1 MSHTPKPGESSTID
15 ELAGHC
21 FGCGPR
27 NPQGLHL
34 AFTINAATLT
44 AHADFQLTDLHQGA
58 PGFIHG
64 GIIATL
70 LDEAASKLNRPLG
83 VLAMTRHLDVDYLRP
98 APLQIQLRIS
108 SRHLRREGRKLFH
121 ESTLAT
127 PDGTVLATGK
137 VLFIVIPDELLP
149 PHIRGHFV
157 PPKTTSPD
165 PLPPLAP
172 PAKLLD

>member
-1 MSHTPKPGESSTID
+1 MTSHHPTEDTSLD

-34 AFTINAATLT
+34 HFTIDPVAITAQARFSLT
-44 AHADFQLTDLHQGA
+44 ELHQGP
-58 PGFIHG
+58 PGFVHG

-83 VLAMTRHLDVDYLRP
+83 LLAMTRSLDVDYLRP
-98 APLQIQLRIS
+98 APLHTSLLVT

-121 ESTLAT
+121 ESTLLGPNDAI
-127 PDGTVLATGK
+127 LAQARL
-137 VLFIVIPDELLP
+137 LFIVIPDELLP
-149 PHIRGHFV
+149 AHLRGRV
-157 PPKTTSPD
+157 NPAND
-165 PLPPLAP
+165 DLP
-172 PAKLLD
+172 